1 MKIHAPDIT
10 GSLNTLVGGNISG
23 SITSTGSFGH
33 IMKGGVNWD
42 TAVSTS
48 AATAG
53 FTDSSPFTSAGISG
67 SYEGGGSTKIS
78 GSSTSTGSFGTL
90 KLINYNEGRGDSTNI
105 NIGQNAGSGSTT
117 GDKHVNIGVNAGKVH
132 TTTTGNVN
140 IGYDNAITGDH
151 NQANYNV
158 AIGYEASRKV
168 QAGDYDISIGYQA
181 GYNGPNG
188 KSVSIGYQA
197 GKTNVH
203 DSNVFIGRSAG
214 TLSAGT
220 SHNVAIGGNALAA
233 MVGGNYNTAVGGNDA
248 MSTLT
253 EGDSN
258 TAFGYNVARRI
269 LTGNQNTFIGK
280 QAGPSVA
287 AAPLTGDDN
296 TVTGNKSGYLLQG
309 TAKANTF
316 VGSESGNNTTT
327 GTGNIVLGFSGSLSS
342 GSGDNQIVIGSGSVG
357 LGDNQT
363 VIGNSSQTH
372 VVFGGDALISGSATS
387 TGSFGKVVG
396 DGSGLTKLQR
406 PTTTHTTHFT
416 ASMTYA
422 GHYNIVGGNLTCS
435 ILAEATAS
443 TAVGAEWEFFQTSSA
458 GTMLFQS
465 ASLVN
470 VYSKDGA
477 MSITGQYSAASLK
490 KVATN
495 TWHLVGD
502 LG

>member
-42 TAVSTS
+42 TAVSAS
-48 AATAG
+48 AAAGG

-67 SYEGGGSTKIS
+67 SWQSYSLIS
-78 GSSTSTGSFGTL
+78 GSAQIKTQISGAFTATSSSL
-90 KLINYNEGRGDSTNI
+90 ASD
-105 NIGQNAGSGSTT
+105 
-117 GDKHVNIGVNAGKVH
+117 
-132 TTTTGNVN
+132 
-140 IGYDNAITGDH
+140 ITEFKD
-151 NQANYNV
+151 
-158 AIGYEASRKV
+158 
-168 QAGDYDISIGYQA
+168 
-181 GYNGPNG
+181 
-188 KSVSIGYQA
+188 
-197 GKTNVH
+197 
-203 DSNVFIGRSAG
+203 
-214 TLSAGT
+214 
-220 SHNVAIGGNALAA
+220 
-233 MVGGNYNTAVGGNDA
+233 
-248 MSTLT
+248 
-253 EGDSN
+253 
-258 TAFGYNVARRI
+258 
-269 LTGNQNTFIGK
+269 
-280 QAGPSVA
+280 
-287 AAPLTGDDN
+287 
-296 TVTGNKSGYLLQG
+296 G
-309 TAKANTF
+309 TATK
-316 VGSESGNNTTT
+316 
-327 GTGNIVLGFSGSLSS
+327 
-342 GSGDNQIVIGSGSVG
+342 
-357 LGDNQT
+357 
-363 VIGNSSQTH
+363 
-372 VVFGGDALISGSATS
+372 ISGSATS